1 MSKVLILGDGILG
14 KELHTQTGWDY
25 ISRSKD
31 GFDALNPDFHHLITH
46 EHGVIFYPKYDTVI
60 NCIANT
66 NSYSDDMQSH
76 LDINYKFV
84 VALTDFCNKWDIKL
98 VHISTEY
105 VYANNPS
112 PAKETDL
119 PLPDN
124 TWYAKTKLLA
134 DQYISLIGDN
144 YLICRELHKAN
155 DVNPSKVWNVRTTGD
170 RVKNIAPLIIKLI
183 NKKATGIYNVGT
195 GDKTYKDIFPE
206 GRSINRPSHVPHDTR
221 MCLNKLTEF
230 LK

>member
-14 KELHTQTGWDY
+14 KELHSQTGWDY

-31 GFDALNPDFHHLITH
+31 RFDATNPDFNNLVEQ
-46 EHGVIFYPKYDTVI
+46 EHGVIFYSKYDTIV
-60 NCIANT
+60 NCIAHT
-66 NSYSDDMQSH
+66 DSYSDDLTLH

-84 VALTDFCNKWDIKL
+84 ITLTDFCNKWGIKL
-98 VHISTEY
+98 IHISTEY
-105 VYANNPS
+105 VYANNSTP
-112 PAKETDL
+112 PKETDL

-134 DQYISLIGDN
+134 DQYVSLMGDN

-155 DVNPSKVWNVRTTGD
+155 NTNPPKVWNVKTTGD

-195 GDKTYKDIFPE
+195 GDKNYIDIFSKGE
-206 GRSINRPSHVPHDTR
+206 LINPPPYVPCDTR
-221 MCLNKLTEF
+221 MCLDKLNKF

>member
-1 MSKVLILGDGILG
+1 MSNILVLGDGLLG
-14 KELHTQTGWDY
+14 SELVTQTGWDY

-31 GFDALNPDFHHLITH
+31 GFDATNPDFNHLVGQ
-46 EHGVIFYPKYDTVI
+46 EHGVIFYPKYDTII

-66 NSYSDDMQSH
+66 NSYSDDLQSH

-84 VALTDFCNKWDIKL
+84 VALTNFCNKHNIKL

-134 DQYISLIGDN
+134 DQYVSLIGDN

-155 DVNPSKVWNVRTTGD
+155 DINPSKVWNV
-170 RVKNIAPLIIKLI
+170 
-183 NKKATGIYNVGT
+183 
-195 GDKTYKDIFPE
+195 
-206 GRSINRPSHVPHDTR
+206 
-221 MCLNKLTEF
+221 
-230 LK
+230 

>member
-1 MSKVLILGDGILG
+1 MSNILVLGDGLLG
-14 KELHTQTGWDY
+14 SELVTQTGWDY

-31 GFDALNPDFHHLITH
+31 GFDATNPDFNHLVGQ
-46 EHGVIFYPKYDTVI
+46 EHGVIFYPKYDTII

-66 NSYSDDMQSH
+66 NSYSDDLQSH

-84 VALTDFCNKWDIKL
+84 VALTNFCNKHNIKL

-134 DQYISLIGDN
+134 DQYVSLIGDN

-155 DVNPSKVWNVRTTGD
+155 DINPSKVWNVRTNGD

-195 GDKTYKDIFPE
+195 GDKNYRDIFPK
-206 GRSINRPSHVPHDTR
+206 GKLVNSPPHVPHDTR
-221 MCLNKLTEF
+221 MCLNKLTKF